1 MKTVTKYGLRIAT
14 LALCTAV
21 AGAVP
26 MPAQDQSA
34 PPMQQDG
41 GPRGGGPGGPGGR
54 GMGGER
60 QLEMMTKQLSLT
72 PEQVTQVKA
81 IDADSRKQMM
91 ALREDTSTPQDQK
104 RDKMMA
110 IRTASEAKIK
120 ALLTDD
126 QKTKFDAMQARMR
139 ERGQGRGGPS
149 GPGGPDG
156 PPSPPTN

>member
-1 MKTVTKYGLRIAT
+1 MKTMTKYGLRIAT

-26 MPAQDQSA
+26 MMAQDTAPAQDA
-34 PPMQQDG
+34 PM
-41 GPRGGGPGGPGGR
+41 RGPGGPGGR

-60 QLEMMTKQLSLT
+60 QMEMMTRQLNLT
-72 PEQVTQVKA
+72 PDQVTSIKA
-81 IDADSRKQMM
+81 IEADSRTQSM

-110 IRTASEAKIK
+110 IRTASEAKVK

-126 QKTKFDAMQARMR
+126 QKTKYDAMMAKMR
-139 ERGQGRGGPS
+139 ERGPGGR
-149 GPGGPDG
+149 GPGGSG
-156 PPSPPTN
+156 WASSASSFELAHLL